1 MNKTYNPDTVAP
13 PFGAYDHAVEI
24 PAGARTLHI
33 SGQIGVQPDGTIPD
47 DIETQA
53 DQAWKNV
60 LAILADAGMGVE
72 DLVRTTAY
80 LTNIDD
86 APAVRTARGKYL
98 GDHKPASTLL
108 VVAALARP
116 EFLFELEAVAAKS

>member
-1 MNKTYNPDTVAP
+1 
-13 PFGAYDHAVEI
+13 
-24 PAGARTLHI
+24 
-33 SGQIGVQPDGTIPD
+33 
-47 DIETQA
+47 
-53 DQAWKNV
+53 
-60 LAILADAGMGVE
+60 MGVE

-80 LTNIDD
+80 LTKIDD
-86 APAVRTARGKYL
+86 APAVRTARGKDL